1 MRNQDT
7 PSVYINTRATR
18 IYCEKNQH
26 SSMYISAKI
35 GLMILQ
41 IELHADFDQLQ
52 QQTAFEIISKVK
64 KLCTLKQDK
73 PVFKVLHA

>member
-1 MRNQDT
+1 
-7 PSVYINTRATR
+7 
-18 IYCEKNQH
+18 
-26 SSMYISAKI
+26 
-35 GLMILQ
+35 MILQ